1 MLQAKSKN
9 NKTYKN
15 MVAVSNLYQYYWQ
28 TLHNLKVPTN
38 KVTNQQYIA
47 QLVTNTISA
56 ELEYSPSVQQ
66 VTNGTT
72 YNFNFMQTQPINNCP
87 NLALLIN
94 VVLTVNSN
102 GTVMVN
108 TLTLTYESKVTP
120 AFINNYSQIPYGGYM
135 HTMFNN
141 TLLQLV
147 NYTNCEKLWQIGF
160 NNSGQIGIFNN

>member
-1 MLQAKSKN
+1 MLKKGCNLFS
-9 NKTYKN
+9 N

-28 TLHNLKVPTN
+28 TLHNLKVPAK
-38 KVTNQQYIA
+38 KVKNQQYIT
-47 QLVTNTISA
+47 QLVTNTIKA

-72 YNFNFMQTQPINNCP
+72 YNFSFMQMQPINNCP

-94 VVLTVNSN
+94 VVLTVNVN

-120 AFINNYSQIPYGGYM
+120 AFISNYSQIPYGGYM
-135 HTMFNN
+135 HTIFNN

-147 NYTNCEKLWQIGF
+147 NYTNYEKLWQIGF

>member
-72 YNFNFMQTQPINNCP
+72 YNFSFMQTQPINNCP

-94 VVLTVNSN
+94 VVLTVYVN

-120 AFINNYSQIPYGGYM
+120 AFIYNYSQIPYGGYM

-147 NYTNCEKLWQIGF
+147 NYTNCEKLWQIAF
-160 NNSGQIGIFNN
+160 INNGQLGIFNG